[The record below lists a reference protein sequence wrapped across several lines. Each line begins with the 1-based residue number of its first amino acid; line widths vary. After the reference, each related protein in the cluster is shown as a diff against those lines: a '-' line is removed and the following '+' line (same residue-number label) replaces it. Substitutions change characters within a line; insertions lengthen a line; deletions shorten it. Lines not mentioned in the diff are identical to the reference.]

1 MTEAEMRRRLHRGN
15 RQDFEE
21 IVRYYTPY
29 VMTILQNQLGTEH
42 TEADVEEVCMDVF
55 LALWHNR
62 EKIHSDNLRG
72 WLVRVARNKACDL
85 MRKKGVRTVPLE
97 DLLAVDDDRILDEME
112 QKEKSHL
119 VRDALGKL
127 GEPDREIFLR
137 YYYYE
142 QKIGEI
148 AGEMGMNP
156 ETVKSRLKRGR
167 EALKKI
173 LEQEGF
179 LHAD

>member
-62 EKIHSDNLRG
+62 ERIHSDNLRG

-85 MRKKGVRTVPLE
+85 VRKKGVRTIPLE
-97 DLLAVDDDRILDEME
+97 DLVVVSDDHALEGLD
-112 QKEKSHL
+112 QKERSRM
-119 VRDALGKL
+119 VRDALHKL
-127 GEPDREIFLR
+127 GDSDREIFLR

-142 QKIGEI
+142 QKINEI

>member
-1 MTEAEMRRRLHRGN
+1 MRRRLHRGN

-42 TEADVEEVCMDVF
+42 TEADVEDVCMDVF

-72 WLVRVARNKACDL
+72 WLIRVARNKACDL
-85 MRKKGVRTVPLE
+85 LRKKGIQTIPLE
-97 DLLAVDDDRILDEME
+97 DLVVESADHALEGLD
-112 QKEKSHL
+112 QKERSRM
-119 VRDALGKL
+119 VRDALYKL
-127 GEPDREIFLR
+127 GDSDREIFLR

-142 QKIGEI
+142 QKINEI

>member
-42 TEADVEEVCMDVF
+42 IEADVEEVCMDVF

-62 EKIHSDNLRG
+62 ERIHSDNLRG

-85 MRKKGVRTVPLE
+85 VRKKGVRTIPLE
-97 DLLAVDDDRILDEME
+97 DLVVVSDDHALEGLD
-112 QKEKSHL
+112 QKERSRM
-119 VRDALGKL
+119 VRDALHKL
-127 GEPDREIFLR
+127 GDSDREIFLR

-142 QKIGEI
+142 QKINEI

>member
-1 MTEAEMRRRLHRGN
+1 MTEAEMRRRLRRGT

-21 IVRYYTPY
+21 IVRYYIPY
-29 VMTILQNQLGTEH
+29 VMTILQNQLRTEH
-42 TEADVEEVCMDVF
+42 SEADAEEACMDVF

-62 EKIHSDNLRG
+62 ERIRSDNLRG

-85 MRKKGVRTVPLE
+85 VRKKGLRTIPLE
-97 DLLAVDDDRILDEME
+97 DLLAVTDDRILDGME
-112 QKEKSHL
+112 QKEKNRL

-127 GEPDREIFLR
+127 GDSDREIFLR

-142 QKIGEI
+142 QKVNEI

-167 EALKKI
+167 EALKKL

-179 LHAD
+179 SYVD